1 MINITVNGV
10 DYKLPIEKLSIL
22 LTWLQS
28 NGAVKVLESSNPDVK
43 GRTLINE

>member
-1 MINITVNGV
+1 MINITINGI
-10 DYKLPIEKLSIL
+10 DYKLPMEKLSTL

-28 NGAVKVLESSNPDVK
+28 NGAVKVVESTNPNAQ